1 MVVHCEGR
9 RLGEE
14 DSLGCLMVVA
24 EMLLNGWM
32 DDHKVAGVVAVVDM
46 VVVVVVVVVVE
57 VAVAVIVVG

>member
-46 VVVVVVVVVVE
+46 VVVVVVVVVE